1 MSRFSKVLPNKS
13 TMRKQK
19 KKEHKSPA
27 HLYIKVIMG
36 YILLSLL
43 ILGSAFL
50 VFVEWRNFQQAG
62 LNEKKMSMMWWQTNH
77 TFEAVLDLALSEHCV
92 YTSDKED
99 CLLYEQKCLAA
110 QKELD
115 KMRELCEDSTQVRR
129 IEAAKT
135 ILAEKNL
142 QALSLGSV
150 LGDLT
155 RTDSLLEEQIDEIAQ
170 KEKAAMR
177 RTATTA
183 NAEKPKKK
191 NIFKRIFGKKDKQEE
206 VAQQNQQV
214 ATTNN
219 VLKRLQHLQSDI
231 RERNDSLRQQMEEQA
246 DSLQM
251 RNERLNREFIK
262 LMHDFQQTASQ
273 QREDRLTLLA
283 DMRRQSMLFIILI
296 ALVALA
302 TSITFFVFIRK
313 DINRRYKERL
323 KLMALNK
330 EKNNLIEQK
339 ERMMM
344 ALSHELRSPLSA
356 VMGYAELMQDTNDTT
371 ISTARRNILRAARMM
386 QGLLNSLLYYYR
398 LSSGKDRVN
407 ETLFLPKSIADELES
422 IFLLA
427 AEEKGI
433 DMHAD
438 FEGENVLVSGD
449 KERILQ
455 IGQNLMSNAVK
466 FTEEGGVS
474 LLVRYAEGTLLL
486 EVSDTGTGI
495 SQEEQNAIYEPFSR
509 LANADVKDGF
519 GLGLSITRK
528 LVALLNGDVS
538 LESEVGKGTTFR
550 VTLSLSLATDTEN
563 HQETFRFAKDMRL
576 IAVDDDAVVLKL
588 TQRQLGRVGLECDI
602 CQNAEELMERL
613 RKREYDLLLTDIK
626 MPGMNGYELLDLLR
640 CSNIGNSKDI
650 PVLAVT
656 AHISR
661 KEDELVKAGFA
672 GCLYKPF
679 SCDELYAAVRHALR
693 GKRTQVKS
701 DMDDMQ
707 AIDFTLLLA
716 NEENGRDMLALL
728 AEQTRKDM
736 ESLRRVHDSHDREAL
751 ADLTHHLLPVWTMLR
766 IDTCLQAL
774 RNAYRKDPA
783 DWADVARYIDKVIA
797 TAEQLVAQAE
807 KEIETYGEEWRRK
820 VRY

>member
-1 MSRFSKVLPNKS
+1 MKIFV
-13 TMRKQK
+13 
-19 KKEHKSPA
+19 
-27 HLYIKVIMG
+27 G
-36 YILLSLL
+36 YFLL
-43 ILGSAFL
+43 IGL
-50 VFVEWRNFQQAG
+50 VLTAAALVYMEYRNIECAVQEEEQTAERWKQANRTFETMYD
-62 LNEKKMSMMWWQTNH
+62 LAMSELH
-77 TFEAVLDLALSEHCV
+77 TFTA
-92 YTSDKED
+92 DKED
-99 CLLYEQKCLAA
+99 YEEYELKNLAA
-110 QKELD
+110 QQMLD
-115 KMRELCEDSTQVRR
+115 SLKRLYPEEKQLERIDS
-129 IEAAKT
+129 AKS
-135 ILAEKNL
+135 ILAEKSL
-142 QALSLGSV
+142 QV
-150 LGDLT
+150 LCMMRTFNDLAH
-155 RTDSLLEEQIDEIAQ
+155 TDSLIECQIREMTLVEQKAIRELKKDSEQ
-170 KEKAAMR
+170 KKDSWIGR
-177 RTATTA
+177 LF
-183 NAEKPKKK
+183 KKK
-191 NIFKRIFGKKDKQEE
+191 SKKQEPVE
-206 VAQQNQQV
+206 Q
-214 ATTNN
+214 ATESRTQA
-219 VLKRLQHLQSDI
+219 VGRLTKLRKEIS
-231 RERNDSLRQQMEEQA
+231 ERNEDLRLRMEMQTDSLRLRNEYLNKNFARLMHEFQQASTEQRAAEMEEML
-246 DSLQM
+246 SM
-251 RNERLNREFIK
+251 RRHSFFYI
-262 LMHDFQQTASQ
+262 AG
-273 QREDRLTLLA
+273 LTLFGTLL
-283 DMRRQSMLFIILI
+283 SFVLYNIIHRD
-296 ALVALA
+296 
-302 TSITFFVFIRK
+302 IR
-313 DINRRYKERL
+313 RRYRERL
-323 KLMALNK
+323 KLIAWNE
-330 EKNNLIEQK
+330 EKQEMLEQK

-344 ALSHELRSPLSA
+344 ILSHELRSPLAA

-371 ISTARRNILRAARMM
+371 ISTAKRNILRAARMM

-422 IFLLA
+422 MFLLA

-433 DMHAD
+433 DLHAD

-486 EVSDTGTGI
+486 EVCDTGTGI
-495 SQEEQNAIYEPFSR
+495 SKEEQNAIYEPFSR

-528 LVALLNGDVS
+528 LVALLNGDIS
-538 LESEVGKGTTFR
+538 LESEVCQGTTFR
-550 VTLSLSLATDTEN
+550 VTLPLSLATETEN
-563 HQETFRFAKDMRL
+563 ESHQESFHFSKDMRM

-588 TQRQLGRVGLECDI
+588 TQRQLERVGLECDT
-602 CQNAEELMERL
+602 CQNVEELMERL

-640 CSNIGNSKDI
+640 CSNIGNSKNI

-661 KEDELVKAGFA
+661 KEEELVKAGFA

-693 GKRTQVKS
+693 EKRKQVKS
-701 DMDDMQ
+701 DMDDME
-707 AIDFTLLLA
+707 AIDFTPLLA

-774 RNAYRKDPA
+774 RNAYRKDSA
-783 DWADVARYIDKVIA
+783 GWADVARYIDKVIA
-797 TAEQLVAQAE
+797 TGEQLVAQAE
-807 KEIETYGEEWRRK
+807 KGIETYGEEWRRK

>member
-1 MSRFSKVLPNKS
+1 MKIKYD
-13 TMRKQK
+13 
-19 KKEHKSPA
+19 HKPPQR
-27 HLYIKVIMG
+27 LYMKIFVG
-36 YILLSLL
+36 YFLL
-43 ILGSAFL
+43 IGL
-50 VFVEWRNFQQAG
+50 VLTAAALVYMEYRNIECAVQEEEQTAERWKQANRTFETMYD
-62 LNEKKMSMMWWQTNH
+62 LAMSELH
-77 TFEAVLDLALSEHCV
+77 TFTA
-92 YTSDKED
+92 DKED
-99 CLLYEQKCLAA
+99 YEEYELKNLAA
-110 QKELD
+110 QQMLD
-115 KMRELCEDSTQVRR
+115 SLKRLYPEEKQLERIDS
-129 IEAAKT
+129 AKS
-135 ILAEKNL
+135 ILAEKSL
-142 QALSLGSV
+142 QVLCMMRTFNDLAHMDSLIECQIREMTLVEQKAIRELKKDSEQKKDSWIGRLFKKKSKKQEPV
-150 LGDLT
+150 EQATESRTQVVGRLTKLRKEISERNEDL
-155 RTDSLLEEQIDEIAQ
+155 RLRMEMQTDSLRLSNEYLNKNFARLMHEFQQASTEQRAAEMEEMLS
-170 KEKAAMR
+170 MR
-177 RTATTA
+177 RHSFFYIAGLTLFGMLLSFVLY
-183 NAEKPKKK
+183 
-191 NIFKRIFGKKDKQEE
+191 NIIHR
-206 VAQQNQQV
+206 
-214 ATTNN
+214 
-219 VLKRLQHLQSDI
+219 DI
-231 RERNDSLRQQMEEQA
+231 R
-246 DSLQM
+246 
-251 RNERLNREFIK
+251 
-262 LMHDFQQTASQ
+262 
-273 QREDRLTLLA
+273 
-283 DMRRQSMLFIILI
+283 
-296 ALVALA
+296 
-302 TSITFFVFIRK
+302 
-313 DINRRYKERL
+313 RRYRERL
-323 KLMALNK
+323 KLIAWNE
-330 EKNNLIEQK
+330 EKQEMLEQK

-344 ALSHELRSPLSA
+344 ILSHELRSPLAA

-371 ISTARRNILRAARMM
+371 ISTAKRNILRAARMM

-422 IFLLA
+422 MFLLA

-433 DMHAD
+433 DLHAD

-486 EVSDTGTGI
+486 EVCDTGTGI
-495 SQEEQNAIYEPFSR
+495 SKEEQNAIYEPFSR

-528 LVALLNGDVS
+528 LVALLNGDIS
-538 LESEVGKGTTFR
+538 LESEVCQGTTFR
-550 VTLSLSLATDTEN
+550 VTLPLSLATETEN
-563 HQETFRFAKDMRL
+563 ESHQESFHFSKDMRM

-588 TQRQLGRVGLECDI
+588 TQRQLERVGLECDT
-602 CQNAEELMERL
+602 CQNVEELMERL

-640 CSNIGNSKDI
+640 CSNIGNSKNI

-661 KEDELVKAGFA
+661 KEEELVKAGFA

-693 GKRTQVKS
+693 EKRKQVKS
-701 DMDDMQ
+701 DMDDME
-707 AIDFTLLLA
+707 AIDFTPLLA

-774 RNAYRKDPA
+774 RNAYRKDSA
-783 DWADVARYIDKVIA
+783 GWADVARYIDKVIA
-797 TAEQLVAQAE
+797 TGEQLVAQAE
-807 KEIETYGEEWRRK
+807 KGIETYGEEWRRK

>member
-1 MSRFSKVLPNKS
+1 MKIKYD
-13 TMRKQK
+13 
-19 KKEHKSPA
+19 HKPPQR
-27 HLYIKVIMG
+27 LYMKIFVG
-36 YILLSLL
+36 YFLL
-43 ILGSAFL
+43 IGL
-50 VFVEWRNFQQAG
+50 VLTAAALVYMEYRNIECAVQEEEQTAERWKQANRTFETMYD
-62 LNEKKMSMMWWQTNH
+62 LAMSELH
-77 TFEAVLDLALSEHCV
+77 TFTA
-92 YTSDKED
+92 DKED
-99 CLLYEQKCLAA
+99 YEEYELKNLAA
-110 QKELD
+110 QQMLD
-115 KMRELCEDSTQVRR
+115 SLKRLYPEEKQLERIDS
-129 IEAAKT
+129 AKS
-135 ILAEKNL
+135 ILAEKSL
-142 QALSLGSV
+142 QV
-150 LGDLT
+150 LCMMRTFNDLAH
-155 RTDSLLEEQIDEIAQ
+155 TDSLIECQIREMTLVEQKAIRELKKDSEQ
-170 KEKAAMR
+170 KKDSWIGR
-177 RTATTA
+177 LF
-183 NAEKPKKK
+183 KKK
-191 NIFKRIFGKKDKQEE
+191 SKKQEPVE
-206 VAQQNQQV
+206 QATESRTQV
-214 ATTNN
+214 
-219 VLKRLQHLQSDI
+219 VGRLTKLRKEIS
-231 RERNDSLRQQMEEQA
+231 ERNEDLRLRMEMQTDSLRLRNEYLNKNFARLMHEFQQASTEQRAAEMEEML
-246 DSLQM
+246 SM
-251 RNERLNREFIK
+251 RRHSFFYI
-262 LMHDFQQTASQ
+262 AG
-273 QREDRLTLLA
+273 LTLFG
-283 DMRRQSMLFIILI
+283 MLLSFVLYNIIHRD
-296 ALVALA
+296 
-302 TSITFFVFIRK
+302 IR
-313 DINRRYKERL
+313 RRYRERL
-323 KLMALNK
+323 KLIAWNE
-330 EKNNLIEQK
+330 EKQEMLEQK

-344 ALSHELRSPLSA
+344 ILSHELRSPLAA

-371 ISTARRNILRAARMM
+371 ISTAKRNILRAARMM

-422 IFLLA
+422 MFLLA

-433 DMHAD
+433 DLHAD

-486 EVSDTGTGI
+486 EVCDTGTGI
-495 SQEEQNAIYEPFSR
+495 SKEEQNSIYEPFSR

-528 LVALLNGDVS
+528 LVALLNGDIS
-538 LESEVGKGTTFR
+538 LESEVCQGTTFR
-550 VTLSLSLATDTEN
+550 VTLPLSLATETEN
-563 HQETFRFAKDMRL
+563 ESHQESFHFSKDMRM

-588 TQRQLGRVGLECDI
+588 TQRQLERVGLECDT
-602 CQNAEELMERL
+602 CQNVEELMERL

-640 CSNIGNSKDI
+640 CSNIGNSKNI

-661 KEDELVKAGFA
+661 KEEELVKAGFA

-693 GKRTQVKS
+693 EKRKQVKS
-701 DMDDMQ
+701 DMDDME
-707 AIDFTLLLA
+707 AIDFTPLLA

-774 RNAYRKDPA
+774 RNAYRKDSA
-783 DWADVARYIDKVIA
+783 GWADVARYIDKVIA
-797 TAEQLVAQAE
+797 TGEQLVAQAE
-807 KEIETYGEEWRRK
+807 KGIETYGEEWRRK

>member
-1 MSRFSKVLPNKS
+1 MKIFV
-13 TMRKQK
+13 
-19 KKEHKSPA
+19 
-27 HLYIKVIMG
+27 G
-36 YILLSLL
+36 YFLL
-43 ILGSAFL
+43 IGL
-50 VFVEWRNFQQAG
+50 VLTAAALVYMEYRNIECAVQEEEQTAERWKQANRTFETMYD
-62 LNEKKMSMMWWQTNH
+62 LAMSELH
-77 TFEAVLDLALSEHCV
+77 TFTA
-92 YTSDKED
+92 DKED
-99 CLLYEQKCLAA
+99 YEEYELKNLAA
-110 QKELD
+110 QQMLD
-115 KMRELCEDSTQVRR
+115 SLKRLYPEEKQLERIDS
-129 IEAAKT
+129 AKS
-135 ILAEKNL
+135 ILAEKSL
-142 QALSLGSV
+142 QV
-150 LGDLT
+150 LCMMRTFNDLAH
-155 RTDSLLEEQIDEIAQ
+155 TDSLIECQIREMTLVEQKAIRELKKNSEQ
-170 KEKAAMR
+170 KKDSWIGR
-177 RTATTA
+177 LF
-183 NAEKPKKK
+183 KKK
-191 NIFKRIFGKKDKQEE
+191 SKKQEPVE
-206 VAQQNQQV
+206 QATESRTQV
-214 ATTNN
+214 
-219 VLKRLQHLQSDI
+219 VGRLTKLRKEIS
-231 RERNDSLRQQMEEQA
+231 ERNEDLRLRMEMQTDSLRLRNEYLNKNFARLMHEFQQASTEQRAAEMEEML
-246 DSLQM
+246 SM
-251 RNERLNREFIK
+251 RRHSFFYI
-262 LMHDFQQTASQ
+262 AG
-273 QREDRLTLLA
+273 LTLFG
-283 DMRRQSMLFIILI
+283 MLLSFVLYNIIHRD
-296 ALVALA
+296 
-302 TSITFFVFIRK
+302 IR
-313 DINRRYKERL
+313 RRYRERL
-323 KLMALNK
+323 KLIALNE
-330 EKNNLIEQK
+330 EKQEMLEQK
-339 ERMMM
+339 ERCMMM
-344 ALSHELRSPLSA
+344 ILSHELRSPLAA

-371 ISTARRNILRAARMM
+371 ISTAKRNILRAARMM

-422 IFLLA
+422 MFLLA

-433 DMHAD
+433 DLHAD

-486 EVSDTGTGI
+486 EVCDTGTGI
-495 SQEEQNAIYEPFSR
+495 SKEEQNAIYEPFSR

-528 LVALLNGDVS
+528 LVALLNGDIS
-538 LESEVGKGTTFR
+538 LESEVCQGTTFR
-550 VTLSLSLATDTEN
+550 VTLPLSLATETEN
-563 HQETFRFAKDMRL
+563 ESHQESFHFSKDMRM

-588 TQRQLGRVGLECDI
+588 TQRQLERVGLECDT
-602 CQNAEELMERL
+602 CQNVEELMERL

-640 CSNIGNSKDI
+640 CSNIGNSKNI

-661 KEDELVKAGFA
+661 KEEELVKAGFA

-693 GKRTQVKS
+693 EKRKQVKS
-701 DMDDMQ
+701 DMDDME
-707 AIDFTLLLA
+707 AIDFTPLLA

-774 RNAYRKDPA
+774 RNAYRKDSA
-783 DWADVARYIDKVIA
+783 GWADVARYIDKVIA
-797 TAEQLVAQAE
+797 TGEQLVAQAE
-807 KEIETYGEEWRRK
+807 KGIETYGEEWRRK

>member
-1 MSRFSKVLPNKS
+1 MKIKYD
-13 TMRKQK
+13 
-19 KKEHKSPA
+19 HKPPQR
-27 HLYIKVIMG
+27 LYMKIFVG
-36 YILLSLL
+36 YFLL
-43 ILGSAFL
+43 IGL
-50 VFVEWRNFQQAG
+50 VLTAAALVYMEYRNIECAVQEEEQTAERWKQANRTFETMYD
-62 LNEKKMSMMWWQTNH
+62 LAMSELH
-77 TFEAVLDLALSEHCV
+77 TFTA
-92 YTSDKED
+92 DKED
-99 CLLYEQKCLAA
+99 YEEYELKNLAA
-110 QKELD
+110 QQMLD
-115 KMRELCEDSTQVRR
+115 SLKRLYPEEKQLERIDS
-129 IEAAKT
+129 AKS
-135 ILAEKNL
+135 ILAEKSL
-142 QALSLGSV
+142 QELCMMRTFN
-150 LGDLT
+150 DLAH
-155 RTDSLLEEQIDEIAQ
+155 TDSLIECQIREMTLVEQKAIRELKKDSEQ
-170 KEKAAMR
+170 KKDSWIGR
-177 RTATTA
+177 LF
-183 NAEKPKKK
+183 KKK
-191 NIFKRIFGKKDKQEE
+191 SKKQEPVE
-206 VAQQNQQV
+206 QATESRTQV
-214 ATTNN
+214 
-219 VLKRLQHLQSDI
+219 VGRLTKLRKEIS
-231 RERNDSLRQQMEEQA
+231 ERNEDLRLRMEMQTDSLRLRNEYLNKNFARLMHEFQQASTEQRAAEMEEML
-246 DSLQM
+246 SM
-251 RNERLNREFIK
+251 RRHSFFYI
-262 LMHDFQQTASQ
+262 AG
-273 QREDRLTLLA
+273 LTLFG
-283 DMRRQSMLFIILI
+283 MLLSFVLYNIIHRD
-296 ALVALA
+296 
-302 TSITFFVFIRK
+302 IR
-313 DINRRYKERL
+313 RRYRERL
-323 KLMALNK
+323 KLIAWNE
-330 EKNNLIEQK
+330 EKQEMLEQK

-344 ALSHELRSPLSA
+344 ILSHELRSPLAA

-371 ISTARRNILRAARMM
+371 ISTAKRNILRAARMM

-422 IFLLA
+422 MFLLA

-433 DMHAD
+433 DLHAD

-486 EVSDTGTGI
+486 EVCDTGTGI
-495 SQEEQNAIYEPFSR
+495 SKEEQNAIYEPFSR

-528 LVALLNGDVS
+528 LVALLNGDIS
-538 LESEVGKGTTFR
+538 LESEVCQGTTFR
-550 VTLSLSLATDTEN
+550 VTLPLSLATETEN
-563 HQETFRFAKDMRL
+563 ESHQESFHFSKDMRM

-588 TQRQLGRVGLECDI
+588 TQRQLERVGLECDT
-602 CQNAEELMERL
+602 CQNVEELMERL

-640 CSNIGNSKDI
+640 CSNIGNSKNI

-661 KEDELVKAGFA
+661 KEEELVKAGFA

-693 GKRTQVKS
+693 EKRKQVKS
-701 DMDDMQ
+701 DMDDME
-707 AIDFTLLLA
+707 AIDFTPLLA

-774 RNAYRKDPA
+774 RNAYRKDSA
-783 DWADVARYIDKVIA
+783 GWADVARYIDKVIA
-797 TAEQLVAQAE
+797 TGEQLVAQAE
-807 KEIETYGEEWRRK
+807 KGIETYGEEWRRK

>member
-1 MSRFSKVLPNKS
+1 MKIKYD
-13 TMRKQK
+13 
-19 KKEHKSPA
+19 HKPPQR
-27 HLYIKVIMG
+27 LYMKIFVG
-36 YILLSLL
+36 YFLL
-43 ILGSAFL
+43 IGL
-50 VFVEWRNFQQAG
+50 VLTAAALVYMEYRNIECAVQEEEQTAERWKQANRTFETMYD
-62 LNEKKMSMMWWQTNH
+62 LAMSELH
-77 TFEAVLDLALSEHCV
+77 TFTA
-92 YTSDKED
+92 DKED
-99 CLLYEQKCLAA
+99 YEEYELKNLAA
-110 QKELD
+110 QQMLD
-115 KMRELCEDSTQVRR
+115 SLKRLYPEEKQLERIDS
-129 IEAAKT
+129 AKS
-135 ILAEKNL
+135 ILAEKSL
-142 QALSLGSV
+142 QVLCMMRTFNDLAHMDSLIECQIREMTLVEQKAIRELKKNSEQKKDSWIGRLFKKKSKKQEPV
-150 LGDLT
+150 EQATESRTQVVGRLTKLRKEISERNEDL
-155 RTDSLLEEQIDEIAQ
+155 RLRMEMQTDSLRLRNEYLNKNFARLMHEFQQASTEQRAAEMEEMLS
-170 KEKAAMR
+170 MR
-177 RTATTA
+177 RHSFFYIAGLTLFGTLLSFVLY
-183 NAEKPKKK
+183 
-191 NIFKRIFGKKDKQEE
+191 NIIHR
-206 VAQQNQQV
+206 
-214 ATTNN
+214 
-219 VLKRLQHLQSDI
+219 DI
-231 RERNDSLRQQMEEQA
+231 R
-246 DSLQM
+246 
-251 RNERLNREFIK
+251 
-262 LMHDFQQTASQ
+262 
-273 QREDRLTLLA
+273 
-283 DMRRQSMLFIILI
+283 
-296 ALVALA
+296 
-302 TSITFFVFIRK
+302 
-313 DINRRYKERL
+313 RRYRERL
-323 KLMALNK
+323 KLIALNE
-330 EKNNLIEQK
+330 EKQEMLEQK

-344 ALSHELRSPLSA
+344 ILSHELRSPLAA

-371 ISTARRNILRAARMM
+371 ISTAKRNILRAARMM

-422 IFLLA
+422 MFLLA

-433 DMHAD
+433 DLHAD

-486 EVSDTGTGI
+486 EVCDTGTGI
-495 SQEEQNAIYEPFSR
+495 SKEEQNAIYEPFSR

-528 LVALLNGDVS
+528 LVALLNGDIS
-538 LESEVGKGTTFR
+538 LESEVCQGTTFR
-550 VTLSLSLATDTEN
+550 VTLPLSLATETEN
-563 HQETFRFAKDMRL
+563 ESHQESFHFSKDMRM

-588 TQRQLGRVGLECDI
+588 TQRQLERVGLECDT
-602 CQNAEELMERL
+602 CQNVEELMERL

-640 CSNIGNSKDI
+640 CSNIGNSKNI

-661 KEDELVKAGFA
+661 KEEELVKAGFA

-693 GKRTQVKS
+693 EKRKQVKS
-701 DMDDMQ
+701 DMDDME
-707 AIDFTLLLA
+707 AIDFTPLLA

-774 RNAYRKDPA
+774 RNAYRKDSA
-783 DWADVARYIDKVIA
+783 GWADVARYIDKVIA
-797 TAEQLVAQAE
+797 TGEQLVAQAE
-807 KEIETYGEEWRRK
+807 KGIETYGEEWRRK

>member
-1 MSRFSKVLPNKS
+1 MKIFV
-13 TMRKQK
+13 
-19 KKEHKSPA
+19 
-27 HLYIKVIMG
+27 G
-36 YILLSLL
+36 YFLL
-43 ILGSAFL
+43 IGL
-50 VFVEWRNFQQAG
+50 VLTAAALVYMEYRNIECAVQEEEQTAERWKQANRTFETMYD
-62 LNEKKMSMMWWQTNH
+62 LAMSELH
-77 TFEAVLDLALSEHCV
+77 TFTA
-92 YTSDKED
+92 DKED
-99 CLLYEQKCLAA
+99 YEEYELKNLAA
-110 QKELD
+110 QQMLD
-115 KMRELCEDSTQVRR
+115 SLKRLYPEEKQLERIDS
-129 IEAAKT
+129 AKS
-135 ILAEKNL
+135 ILAEKSL
-142 QALSLGSV
+142 QVLCMMRTFNDLAHMDSLIECQIREMTLVEQKAIRELKKDSEQKKDSWIGRLFKKKSKKQEPV
-150 LGDLT
+150 EQATESRTQVVGRLTKLRKEISERNEDL
-155 RTDSLLEEQIDEIAQ
+155 RLRMEMQTDSLRLRNEYLNKNFARLMHEFQQASTEQRAAEMEEMLS
-170 KEKAAMR
+170 MR
-177 RTATTA
+177 RHSFFYIAGLTLFGMLLSFVLY
-183 NAEKPKKK
+183 
-191 NIFKRIFGKKDKQEE
+191 NIIHR
-206 VAQQNQQV
+206 
-214 ATTNN
+214 
-219 VLKRLQHLQSDI
+219 DI
-231 RERNDSLRQQMEEQA
+231 R
-246 DSLQM
+246 
-251 RNERLNREFIK
+251 
-262 LMHDFQQTASQ
+262 
-273 QREDRLTLLA
+273 
-283 DMRRQSMLFIILI
+283 
-296 ALVALA
+296 
-302 TSITFFVFIRK
+302 
-313 DINRRYKERL
+313 RRYRERL
-323 KLMALNK
+323 KLIAWNE
-330 EKNNLIEQK
+330 EKQEMLEQK

-344 ALSHELRSPLSA
+344 ILSHELRSPLAA

-371 ISTARRNILRAARMM
+371 ISTAKRNILRAARMM

-422 IFLLA
+422 MFLLA

-433 DMHAD
+433 DLHAD

-486 EVSDTGTGI
+486 EVCDTGTGI
-495 SQEEQNAIYEPFSR
+495 SKEEQNAIYEPFSR

-528 LVALLNGDVS
+528 LVALLNGDIS
-538 LESEVGKGTTFR
+538 LESEVCQGTTFR
-550 VTLSLSLATDTEN
+550 VTLPLSLATETEN
-563 HQETFRFAKDMRL
+563 ESHQESFHFSKDMRM

-588 TQRQLGRVGLECDI
+588 TQRQLERVGLECDT
-602 CQNAEELMERL
+602 CQNVEELMERL

-640 CSNIGNSKDI
+640 CSNIGNSKNI

-661 KEDELVKAGFA
+661 KEEELVKAGFA

-693 GKRTQVKS
+693 EKRKQVKS
-701 DMDDMQ
+701 DMDDME
-707 AIDFTLLLA
+707 AIDFTPLLA

-774 RNAYRKDPA
+774 RNAYRKDSA
-783 DWADVARYIDKVIA
+783 GWADVARYIDKVIA
-797 TAEQLVAQAE
+797 TGEQLVAQAE
-807 KEIETYGEEWRRK
+807 KGIETYGEEWRRK

>member
-1 MSRFSKVLPNKS
+1 MKIKYD
-13 TMRKQK
+13 
-19 KKEHKSPA
+19 HKPPQR
-27 HLYIKVIMG
+27 LYMKIFVG
-36 YILLSLL
+36 YFLL
-43 ILGSAFL
+43 IGL
-50 VFVEWRNFQQAG
+50 VLTAAALVYMEYRNIECAVQEEEQTAERWKQANRTFETMYD
-62 LNEKKMSMMWWQTNH
+62 LAMSELH
-77 TFEAVLDLALSEHCV
+77 TFTA
-92 YTSDKED
+92 DKED
-99 CLLYEQKCLAA
+99 YEEHELKNLAA
-110 QKELD
+110 QQMLD
-115 KMRELCEDSTQVRR
+115 SLKRLYPEEKQLERIDS
-129 IEAAKT
+129 AKS
-135 ILAEKNL
+135 ILAEKSL
-142 QALSLGSV
+142 QV
-150 LGDLT
+150 LCMMRTFNDLAH
-155 RTDSLLEEQIDEIAQ
+155 TDSLIECQIREMTLVEQKAIRELKKDSEQ
-170 KEKAAMR
+170 KKDSWIGR
-177 RTATTA
+177 LF
-183 NAEKPKKK
+183 KKK
-191 NIFKRIFGKKDKQEE
+191 SKKQEPVE
-206 VAQQNQQV
+206 QATESRTQV
-214 ATTNN
+214 
-219 VLKRLQHLQSDI
+219 VGRLTKLRKEIS
-231 RERNDSLRQQMEEQA
+231 ERNEDLRLRMEMQTDSLRLRNEYLNKNFARLMHEFHQASTEQRAAEMEEML
-246 DSLQM
+246 SM
-251 RNERLNREFIK
+251 RRHSFFYI
-262 LMHDFQQTASQ
+262 AG
-273 QREDRLTLLA
+273 LTLFG
-283 DMRRQSMLFIILI
+283 MLLSFVLYNIIHRD
-296 ALVALA
+296 
-302 TSITFFVFIRK
+302 IR
-313 DINRRYKERL
+313 RRYRERL
-323 KLMALNK
+323 KLIAWNE
-330 EKNNLIEQK
+330 EKQEMLEQK

-344 ALSHELRSPLSA
+344 ILSHELRSPLAA

-371 ISTARRNILRAARMM
+371 ISTAKRNILRAARMM

-422 IFLLA
+422 MFLLA

-433 DMHAD
+433 DLHAD

-486 EVSDTGTGI
+486 EVCDTGTGI
-495 SQEEQNAIYEPFSR
+495 SKEEQNAIYEPFSR

-528 LVALLNGDVS
+528 LVALLNGDIS
-538 LESEVGKGTTFR
+538 LESEVCQGTTFR
-550 VTLSLSLATDTEN
+550 VTLPLSLATETEN
-563 HQETFRFAKDMRL
+563 ESHQESFHFSKDMRM

-588 TQRQLGRVGLECDI
+588 TQRQLERVGLECDT
-602 CQNAEELMERL
+602 CQNVEELMERL

-640 CSNIGNSKDI
+640 CSNIGNSKNI

-661 KEDELVKAGFA
+661 KEEELVKAGFA

-693 GKRTQVKS
+693 EKRKQVKS
-701 DMDDMQ
+701 DMDDME
-707 AIDFTLLLA
+707 AIDFTPLLA

-774 RNAYRKDPA
+774 RNAYRKDSA
-783 DWADVARYIDKVIA
+783 GWADVARYIDKVIA
-797 TAEQLVAQAE
+797 TGEQLVAQAE
-807 KEIETYGEEWRRK
+807 KGIETYGEEWRRK

>member
-1 MSRFSKVLPNKS
+1 MKIKYD
-13 TMRKQK
+13 
-19 KKEHKSPA
+19 HKPPQR
-27 HLYIKVIMG
+27 LYMKIFVG
-36 YILLSLL
+36 YFLL
-43 ILGSAFL
+43 IGL
-50 VFVEWRNFQQAG
+50 VLTAAALVYMEYRNIECAVQEEEQTAERWKQANRTFETMYD
-62 LNEKKMSMMWWQTNH
+62 LAMSELH
-77 TFEAVLDLALSEHCV
+77 TFTA
-92 YTSDKED
+92 DKED
-99 CLLYEQKCLAA
+99 YEEYELKNLAA
-110 QKELD
+110 QQMLD
-115 KMRELCEDSTQVRR
+115 SLKRLYPEEKQLERIDS
-129 IEAAKT
+129 AKS
-135 ILAEKNL
+135 ILAEKSL
-142 QALSLGSV
+142 QV
-150 LGDLT
+150 LCMMRTFNDLAH
-155 RTDSLLEEQIDEIAQ
+155 TDSLIECQIREMTLVEQKAIRELKKDSEQ
-170 KEKAAMR
+170 KKDSWIGR
-177 RTATTA
+177 LF
-183 NAEKPKKK
+183 KKK
-191 NIFKRIFGKKDKQEE
+191 SKKQEPVE
-206 VAQQNQQV
+206 QATESRTQV
-214 ATTNN
+214 
-219 VLKRLQHLQSDI
+219 VGRLTKLRKEIS
-231 RERNDSLRQQMEEQA
+231 ERNEDLRLRMEMQTDSLRLRNEYLNKNFARLMHEFQQASTEQRAAEMEEML
-246 DSLQM
+246 SM
-251 RNERLNREFIK
+251 RRHSFFYI
-262 LMHDFQQTASQ
+262 AG
-273 QREDRLTLLA
+273 LTLFG
-283 DMRRQSMLFIILI
+283 MLLSFVLYNIIHRD
-296 ALVALA
+296 
-302 TSITFFVFIRK
+302 IR
-313 DINRRYKERL
+313 RRYRERL
-323 KLMALNK
+323 KLIAWNE
-330 EKNNLIEQK
+330 EKQEMLEQK

-344 ALSHELRSPLSA
+344 ILSHELRSPLAA

-371 ISTARRNILRAARMM
+371 ISTAKRNILRAARMM
-386 QGLLNSLLYYYR
+386 QGQLNSLLYYYR

-422 IFLLA
+422 MFLLA

-433 DMHAD
+433 DLHAD

-486 EVSDTGTGI
+486 EVCDTGTGI
-495 SQEEQNAIYEPFSR
+495 SKEEQNAIYEPFSR

-528 LVALLNGDVS
+528 LVALLNGDIS
-538 LESEVGKGTTFR
+538 LESEVCQGTTFR
-550 VTLSLSLATDTEN
+550 VTLPLSLATETEN
-563 HQETFRFAKDMRL
+563 ESHQESFHFSKDMRM

-588 TQRQLGRVGLECDI
+588 TQRQLERVGLECDT
-602 CQNAEELMERL
+602 CQNVEELMERL

-640 CSNIGNSKDI
+640 CSNIGNSKNI

-661 KEDELVKAGFA
+661 KEEELVKAGFA

-693 GKRTQVKS
+693 EKRKQVKS
-701 DMDDMQ
+701 DMDDME
-707 AIDFTLLLA
+707 AIDFTPLLA

-774 RNAYRKDPA
+774 RNAYRKDSA
-783 DWADVARYIDKVIA
+783 GWADVARYIDKVIA
-797 TAEQLVAQAE
+797 TGEQLVAQAE
-807 KEIETYGEEWRRK
+807 KGIETYGEEWRRK

>member
-1 MSRFSKVLPNKS
+1 
-13 TMRKQK
+13 MRKQK

-43 ILGSAFL
+43 ILGSALL

-155 RTDSLLEEQIDEIAQ
+155 RTDSLLEEQIEEIAQ

-191 NIFKRIFGKKDKQEE
+191 NIFKRIFGKKDKQED
-206 VAQQNQQV
+206 VTQQNRQV
-214 ATTNN
+214 ATANN

-296 ALVALA
+296 ALAALT

-344 ALSHELRSPLSA
+344 ALSHELRSPLAA
-356 VMGYAELMQDTNDTT
+356 VMGYAELMQETKETT

-422 IFLLA
+422 MFLLA

-433 DMHAD
+433 DLHAD

-474 LLVRYAEGTLLL
+474 LLVRYTEGKILL
-486 EVSDTGTGI
+486 EVCDTGTGI
-495 SQEEQNAIYEPFSR
+495 SKEDQNAIYEPFSR

-528 LVALLNGDVS
+528 LVALLNGDIS

-588 TQRQLGRVGLECDI
+588 TQRQLERVGLECDT
-602 CQNAEELMERL
+602 CQNVEELMERL
-613 RKREYDLLLTDIK
+613 RKRDYDLLLTDIK

-661 KEDELVKAGFA
+661 KEEELVKAGFA

-679 SCDELYAAVRHALR
+679 SCDELYTAVRHALR
-693 GKRTQVKS
+693 EKRKQVKS

-707 AIDFTLLLA
+707 AIDFTPLLA
-716 NEENGRDMLALL
+716 NEENGRDMLSLL

-736 ESLRRVHDSHDREAL
+736 ESLRRVHESHDREAL

-766 IDTCLQAL
+766 IDTCLQTL

-783 DWADVARYIDKVIA
+783 DWAEVARYIDKVIA
-797 TAEQLVAQAE
+797 TGEQLVAQTE

>member
-1 MSRFSKVLPNKS
+1 MKIKYD
-13 TMRKQK
+13 
-19 KKEHKSPA
+19 HKPPQR
-27 HLYIKVIMG
+27 LYMKIFVG
-36 YILLSLL
+36 YFLL
-43 ILGSAFL
+43 IGL
-50 VFVEWRNFQQAG
+50 VLTAAALVYMEYRNIECAVQEEEQTAERWKQANRTFETMYD
-62 LNEKKMSMMWWQTNH
+62 LAMSELH
-77 TFEAVLDLALSEHCV
+77 TFTA
-92 YTSDKED
+92 DKED
-99 CLLYEQKCLAA
+99 YEEYELKNLAA
-110 QKELD
+110 QQMLD
-115 KMRELCEDSTQVRR
+115 SLKRLYPEEKQLERIDS
-129 IEAAKT
+129 AKS
-135 ILAEKNL
+135 ILAEKSL
-142 QALSLGSV
+142 QV
-150 LGDLT
+150 LCMMRTFNDLAH
-155 RTDSLLEEQIDEIAQ
+155 TDSLIKCQIREMTLVEQKAIRELKKDSEQ
-170 KEKAAMR
+170 KKDSWIGR
-177 RTATTA
+177 LF
-183 NAEKPKKK
+183 KKK
-191 NIFKRIFGKKDKQEE
+191 SKKQEPVE
-206 VAQQNQQV
+206 QATESRTQV
-214 ATTNN
+214 
-219 VLKRLQHLQSDI
+219 VGRLTKLRKEIS
-231 RERNDSLRQQMEEQA
+231 ERNEDLRLRMEMQTDSLRLRNEYLNKNFARLMHEFQQASTEQRAAEMEEML
-246 DSLQM
+246 SM
-251 RNERLNREFIK
+251 RRHSFFYI
-262 LMHDFQQTASQ
+262 AG
-273 QREDRLTLLA
+273 LTLFG
-283 DMRRQSMLFIILI
+283 MLLSFVLYNIIHRD
-296 ALVALA
+296 
-302 TSITFFVFIRK
+302 IR
-313 DINRRYKERL
+313 RRYRERL
-323 KLMALNK
+323 KLIAWNE
-330 EKNNLIEQK
+330 EKQEMLEQK

-344 ALSHELRSPLSA
+344 ILSHELRSPLAA

-371 ISTARRNILRAARMM
+371 ISTAKRNILRAARMM

-422 IFLLA
+422 MFLLA

-433 DMHAD
+433 DLHAD

-486 EVSDTGTGI
+486 EVCDTGTGI
-495 SQEEQNAIYEPFSR
+495 SKEEQNAIYEPFSR

-528 LVALLNGDVS
+528 LVALLNGDIS
-538 LESEVGKGTTFR
+538 LESEVCQGTTFR
-550 VTLSLSLATDTEN
+550 VTLPLSLATETEN
-563 HQETFRFAKDMRL
+563 ESHQESFHFSKDMRM

-588 TQRQLGRVGLECDI
+588 TQRQLERVGLECDT
-602 CQNAEELMERL
+602 CQNVEELMERL
-613 RKREYDLLLTDIK
+613 RKREYDLLLIDIK

-640 CSNIGNSKDI
+640 CSNIGNSKNI

-661 KEDELVKAGFA
+661 KEEELVKAGFA

-693 GKRTQVKS
+693 EKRKQVKS
-701 DMDDMQ
+701 DMDDME
-707 AIDFTLLLA
+707 AIDFTPLLA

-774 RNAYRKDPA
+774 RNAYRKDSA
-783 DWADVARYIDKVIA
+783 GWADVARYIDKVIA
-797 TAEQLVAQAE
+797 TGEQLVAQAE
-807 KEIETYGEEWRRK
+807 KGIETYGEEWRRK